1 MATRLR
7 KLRTVSGAVS
17 GNISISISPASVSSL
32 THCAAIFSTVAPS
45 NGSRTTVSTAGRS
58 FFFGG
63 AALLF
68 CGPWACA
75 DASDTRA
82 ASHANEAIDRFR
94 KLIIIISLF
103 YHTSNRYRS
112 STSTQPDAIEDE
124 VAYALALVALVPAIQ
139 VGEVRLI
146 ARPGDDVRERP
157 AGGALPVE
165 GLDVVQIE
173 AQLITN
179 LFRRDRLQIR
189 RQSAV
194 DAFLTEEPDAVL
206 EVVVGHRFEKA
217 PLARAGII
225 ELLIEALFVLGERD
239 AGEDA
244 HVQGPEHRLRRERRQ
259 IVRMYDVRRE
269 NPLTLSVGRQRRSVS
284 RQFRRPPGNR
294 HRVVSEHIVIAQNIG
309 RHLRL
314 DHAPAERDER
324 DDEQYPRRKLT
335 TARFTSNAPAP
346 EKPHRQHQ

>member
-1 MATRLR
+1 MDTRLR

-58 FFFGG
+58 FFFCGG
-63 AALLF
+63 AAFLF

-124 VAYALALVALVPAIQ
+124 VAYALALVALVPAIE

-157 AGGALPVE
+157 ACGALPVE

-194 DAFLTEEPDAVL
+194 DALLPEEPDAIL
-206 EVVVGHRFEKA
+206 EVVVR
-217 PLARAGII
+217 
-225 ELLIEALFVLGERD
+225 
-239 AGEDA
+239 
-244 HVQGPEHRLRRERRQ
+244 
-259 IVRMYDVRRE
+259 
-269 NPLTLSVGRQRRSVS
+269 
-284 RQFRRPPGNR
+284 
-294 HRVVSEHIVIAQNIG
+294 
-309 RHLRL
+309 
-314 DHAPAERDER
+314 
-324 DDEQYPRRKLT
+324 
-335 TARFTSNAPAP
+335 
-346 EKPHRQHQ
+346 